1 VDFLYAHF
9 YGLANLSFWG
19 YVVVTLLWMHA
30 TMMAVTLY
38 YHRDQAHRA
47 VDLHPVV
54 RHLCRFWLWLNTGSS
69 TREWVAVHRKHHA
82 LCEREGDPHSPR
94 LFGLRKVLLEGA
106 ELYRA
111 EANKQE
117 TLEKYAKGT
126 PNDWLENHLYCH
138 GRMSYVGITVLIVA
152 DLVLFG
158 VPGIIMIALQL
169 ANMPFLAAGVIN
181 GLCHAKGYRNFE
193 TDDASTNLWPIGLFV
208 AGEELHNNHHAFP
221 TSARFSMRSHEVD
234 IGWLHLKVLAAL
246 GLAKIR
252 RVANPPQLAAA
263 AAPSP
268 DLDKLRA
275 IMVNRM
281 HVLRAYT
288 QNVTLPVLRRELGE
302 NATSMLRAARRLLA
316 WQPHMLDERSRRR
329 LKELTERHPRFQTVL
344 EFRSELKNLWEGAHT
359 SNERLLADFREW
371 CARAEQSGIQGLQ
384 EFVAYLKSF
393 RAIRDRAIRDRA
405 AA

>member
-1 VDFLYAHF
+1 MDFLYAHF

-19 YVVVTLLWMHA
+19 YVIVTLLWMHA

-38 YHRDQAHRA
+38 YHRDQAHRS
-47 VDLHPVV
+47 VDLHPAV

-94 LFGLRKVLLEGA
+94 LFGLKKVLLEGA

-111 EANKQE
+111 EARKRE
-117 TLEKYAKGT
+117 TLDKYAKGT
-126 PNDWLENHLYCH
+126 PNDWLENHLYH
-138 GRMSYVGITVLIVA
+138 HPYGSYLGIALLVVI

-158 VPGIIMIALQL
+158 VPGIIMVALQL
-169 ANMPFLAAGVIN
+169 VNMPFLAAGIIN
-181 GLCHAKGYRNFE
+181 GVCHAKGYRNFE

-221 TSARFSMRSHEVD
+221 TSARFSMRRNEVD
-234 IGWLHLKVLAAL
+234 MGWLHLKVLGAL
-246 GLAKIR
+246 GLAKVR
-252 RVANPPQLAAA
+252 RVANPPQLADAA
-263 AAPSP
+263 GPSP

-275 IMVNRM
+275 IIVNRM

-288 QNVTLPVLRRELGE
+288 HRVTLPVLKRDLESLGE
-302 NATSMLRAARRLLA
+302 NANSILRVARRLLS
-316 WQPHMLDERSRRR
+316 WQPHMLDEGSRRK
-329 LKELTERHPRFQTVL
+329 LAELRDRHPRFQTAL
-344 EFRSELKNLWEGAHT
+344 QFQKELKSLWEGAHT

-371 CARAEQSGIQGLQ
+371 CARAEQSGIHGLQ

-393 RAIRDRAIRDRA
+393 RAVRERATA
-405 AA
+405 

>member
-1 VDFLYAHF
+1 MDFLYEHF
-9 YGLANLSFWG
+9 YGLANLSVWG
-19 YVVVTLLWMHA
+19 YVIVTLLWMHA

-38 YHRDQAHRA
+38 YHRDQAHRS

-94 LFGLRKVLLEGA
+94 LFGLKKVLLEGA

-111 EANKQE
+111 EARKSE

-126 PNDWLENHLYCH
+126 PNDWLENNLYH
-138 GRMSYVGITVLIVA
+138 HPVNSYAGIALLVVA

-158 VPGIIMIALQL
+158 VPGIIMVALQL

-193 TDDASTNLWPIGLFV
+193 TEDASTNLWPIGLFV

-221 TSARFSMRSHEVD
+221 TSARFSMRRHEVD
-234 IGWLHLKVLAAL
+234 MGWLHLKVLEAL
-246 GLAKIR
+246 GLATIR
-252 RVANPPQLAAA
+252 RVANPPQLAEA

-275 IMVNRM
+275 IIVNRM

-288 QNVTLPVLRRELGE
+288 HRVTLPVLGRELESLGE
-302 NATSMLRAARRLLA
+302 NANSILRAAKRLLS
-316 WQPHMLDERSRRR
+316 WQPHMLDERSRRK
-329 LKELTERHPRFQTVL
+329 LAELRERHPRFQTVL
-344 EFRSELKNLWEGAHT
+344 QFQNELKSLWEGAHT
-359 SNERLLADFREW
+359 SNDRLLADFREW
-371 CARAEQSGIQGLQ
+371 CVRAEQSGIQGLQ

-393 RAIRDRAIRDRA
+393 RALRDRATA
-405 AA
+405 